1 MTAFLWNWSNV
12 NRLYNWHPVEKSRK
26 KRAAH
31 IWKQKKQNTFLTWT
45 NVFTADEKL
54 LLIGKWYAWVSF
66 TLNLMTRFLFVTLK
80 LSTLICTRHEK
91 KDSNNS
97 NNNKNHSN
105 HAFVYT
111 SHIWHKTIFFPPR
124 TQTWAIHSLW
134 PLSRAKMLNIQH
146 TYTPFTMCVQN
157 AHTDEHPAHTSDI
170 RFDLILN
177 AYFIRTHGFHSTRN
191 ENKKKNTTNTN
202 KKKLEQEEEY
212 KCIWGP
218 GCAYLDLLG
227 CFTQPTVWICI
238 LLLSS
243 REH

>member
-111 SHIWHKTIFFPPR
+111 SHIWHKTIFFS
-124 TQTWAIHSLW
+124 TTYSNMSHSLVVTTE
-134 PLSRAKMLNIQH
+134 SCKN
-146 TYTPFTMCVQN
+146 V
-157 AHTDEHPAHTSDI
+157 E
-170 RFDLILN
+170 
-177 AYFIRTHGFHSTRN
+177 HSTHIYTVYNVR
-191 ENKKKNTTNTN
+191 T
-202 KKKLEQEEEY
+202 
-212 KCIWGP
+212 KCAHWWASSTHKRHSIWSH
-218 GCAYLDLLG
+218 
-227 CFTQPTVWICI
+227 FECI
-238 LLLSS
+238 LHTHTWISLYAKWKQ
-243 REH
+243 EKKHNKHK